1 MTVRVRVGVAFATPA
16 VLVLAGVVAFPLLYA
31 LLLSFSSYTFLKPTL
46 TPFVGLAHYLEAFR
60 DPYFLNSVRLTA
72 LYAAITV
79 CLSLAVG
86 LGIAVLLFQPAP
98 GRAFFYAVISI
109 PMLIAP
115 VGVALLWKMILHPE
129 LGIVTYLLERAGL
142 TAPDFFGDP
151 HYALFTLSLVD
162 TWQQVS
168 FVTLVLLAGLRSLPR
183 EPLEAALVDGASFP
197 QRFFYVTLPLLRP
210 VIGVVLILQTI
221 AELRTYDLVY
231 VLTRGG
237 PGAATDLLAYF
248 IYRKAFLGL
257 DLGGA
262 SALAYLLL
270 LFTLVLVVFFYR
282 RIYRE
287 A

>member
-1 MTVRVRVGVAFATPA
+1 MRARVGASFAAPG
-16 VLVLAGVVAFPLLYA
+16 VLVLLLVVAFPLLYA
-31 LLLSFSSYTFLKPTL
+31 LALSFSSYTFLKPTL
-46 TPFVGLAHYLEAFR
+46 APWVGIAHYLEAFR
-60 DPYFLNSVRLTA
+60 DPYFLNSLRLTA
-72 LYAAITV
+72 LYAFLTV
-79 CLSLAVG
+79 GLSLLIG
-86 LGIAVLLFQPAP
+86 LAIAVLLFQPAP
-98 GRAFFYAVISI
+98 GKEFFYAVISV

-115 VGVALLWKMILHPE
+115 VGVALIWKMILHPE
-129 LGIVTYLLERAGL
+129 LGIVTYLLGRLGFS
-142 TAPDFFGDP
+142 APDFFGDP
-151 HYALFTLSLVD
+151 RYALFTLALVD

-168 FVTLVLLAGLRSLPR
+168 FVALVLLAGLRSLPK

-197 QRFFYVTLPLLRP
+197 QRFLHVTLPLLRP

-270 LFTLVLVVFFYR
+270 LLTLALVVFYYR
-282 RIYRE
+282 RVFAEI
-287 A
+287 

>member
-1 MTVRVRVGVAFATPA
+1 VRARVGLFFAIPG

-46 TPFVGLAHYLEAFR
+46 APFVGLAHYLEAFR
-60 DPYFLNSVRLTA
+60 DPYFLNSVKLTT
-72 LYAAITV
+72 LYAFLTV
-79 CLSLAVG
+79 GLSLLIG
-86 LGIAVLLFQPAP
+86 LLIAVLLFQPAP
-98 GRAFFYAVISI
+98 GKEFYYAVISV

-115 VGVALLWKMILHPE
+115 VGVALIWKMILHPE
-129 LGIVTYLLERAGL
+129 LGIVTYFFSHLGLE
-142 TAPDFFGDP
+142 APDFFGDP
-151 HYALFTLSLVD
+151 RFALFTLALVD

-168 FVTLVLLAGLRSLPR
+168 FVALVLLAGLRSLPK
-183 EPLEAALVDGASFP
+183 EPLEAALVDGASP
-197 QRFFYVTLPLLRP
+197 LQRFFHVTLPLLRP

-270 LFTLVLVVFFYR
+270 LLTLALVVFYYR
-282 RIYRE
+282 RVFQE
-287 A
+287 V

>member
-1 MTVRVRVGVAFATPA
+1 MGVYFAFPG

-31 LLLSFSSYTFLKPTL
+31 LFLSFSSYTFLKPTL
-46 TPFVGLAHYLEAFR
+46 APFVGLAHYLQAFH
-60 DPYFLNSVRLTA
+60 DPYFLNSVRLTT
-72 LYAAITV
+72 LYAFLTV
-79 CLSLAVG
+79 GLSLLIG
-86 LGIAVLLFQPAP
+86 LSIAVLLFQPAP
-98 GRAFFYAVISI
+98 GKEFYYAVISV

-115 VGVALLWKMILHPE
+115 VGVALIWKMILHPE
-129 LGIVTYLLERAGL
+129 LGIVTYLFSRLGL
-142 TAPDFFGDP
+142 SAPDFFGDP
-151 HYALFTLSLVD
+151 RYALFTLALVD

-168 FVTLVLLAGLRSLPR
+168 FVALVLLAGLRSLPR
-183 EPLEAALVDGASFP
+183 EPLEAALVDGATAF
-197 QRFFYVTLPLLRP
+197 QRFLRVTLPLLRP

-270 LFTLVLVVFFYR
+270 LLTLALVVFYYR
-282 RIYRE
+282 RVFRE
-287 A
+287 V

>member
-1 MTVRVRVGVAFATPA
+1 MRARVGLFFAIPG

-46 TPFVGLAHYLEAFR
+46 APFVGLAHYLEAFR
-60 DPYFLNSVRLTA
+60 DPYFLNSVKLTT
-72 LYAAITV
+72 LYAFLTV
-79 CLSLAVG
+79 GLSLLIG
-86 LGIAVLLFQPAP
+86 LLIAVLLFQPAP
-98 GRAFFYAVISI
+98 GKEFYYAVISV

-115 VGVALLWKMILHPE
+115 VGVALIWKMILHPE
-129 LGIVTYLLERAGL
+129 LGIVTYFFSHLGLE
-142 TAPDFFGDP
+142 APDFFGDP
-151 HYALFTLSLVD
+151 RFALFTLALVD

-168 FVTLVLLAGLRSLPR
+168 FVALVLLAGLRSLPK
-183 EPLEAALVDGASFP
+183 EPLEAALVDGASP
-197 QRFFYVTLPLLRP
+197 LQRFFHVTLPLLRP

-270 LFTLVLVVFFYR
+270 LLTLALVVFYYR
-282 RIYRE
+282 RVFQE
-287 A
+287 V

>member
-1 MTVRVRVGVAFATPA
+1 VGLFFAIPG

-46 TPFVGLAHYLEAFR
+46 APFVGLAHYLEAFR
-60 DPYFLNSVRLTA
+60 DPYFLNSVKLTT
-72 LYAAITV
+72 LYAFLTV
-79 CLSLAVG
+79 GLSLLIG
-86 LGIAVLLFQPAP
+86 LLIAVLLFQPAP
-98 GRAFFYAVISI
+98 GKEFYYAVISV

-115 VGVALLWKMILHPE
+115 VGVALIWKMILHPE
-129 LGIVTYLLERAGL
+129 LGIVTYFFSHLGLE
-142 TAPDFFGDP
+142 APDFFGDP
-151 HYALFTLSLVD
+151 RFALFTLALVD

-168 FVTLVLLAGLRSLPR
+168 FVALVLLAGLRSLPK
-183 EPLEAALVDGASFP
+183 EPLEAALVDGASP
-197 QRFFYVTLPLLRP
+197 LQRFFHVTLPLLRP

-270 LFTLVLVVFFYR
+270 LLTLALVVFYYR
-282 RIYRE
+282 RVFQE
-287 A
+287 V

>member
-1 MTVRVRVGVAFATPA
+1 MRARVGLFFAIPG
-16 VLVLAGVVAFPLLYA
+16 VLVLAGVVGFPLLYA

-46 TPFVGLAHYLEAFR
+46 APFVGLAHYLEAFR
-60 DPYFLNSVRLTA
+60 DPYFLNSVKLTT
-72 LYAAITV
+72 LYAFLTV
-79 CLSLAVG
+79 GLSLLIG
-86 LGIAVLLFQPAP
+86 LLIAVLLFQPAP
-98 GRAFFYAVISI
+98 GKEFYYAVISV

-115 VGVALLWKMILHPE
+115 VGVALIWKMILHPE
-129 LGIVTYLLERAGL
+129 LGIVTYFFSRLGFE
-142 TAPDFFGDP
+142 APDFFGDP
-151 HYALFTLSLVD
+151 RYALLTLALVD

-168 FVTLVLLAGLRSLPR
+168 FVALVLLAGLRSLPK
-183 EPLEAALVDGASFP
+183 EPLEAALVDGASP
-197 QRFFYVTLPLLRP
+197 LQRFFHVTLPLLRP

-270 LFTLVLVVFFYR
+270 LLTLALVVFYYR
-282 RIYRE
+282 RVFRE
-287 A
+287 V

>member
-1 MTVRVRVGVAFATPA
+1 MGLFFAIPG

-46 TPFVGLAHYLEAFR
+46 APFVGLAHYLEAFR
-60 DPYFLNSVRLTA
+60 DPYFLNSVKLTT
-72 LYAAITV
+72 LYAFLTV
-79 CLSLAVG
+79 GLSLLIG
-86 LGIAVLLFQPAP
+86 LLIAVLLFQPAP
-98 GRAFFYAVISI
+98 GKEFYYAVISV

-115 VGVALLWKMILHPE
+115 VGVALIWKMILHPE
-129 LGIVTYLLERAGL
+129 LGIVTYFFSHLGLE
-142 TAPDFFGDP
+142 APDFFGDP
-151 HYALFTLSLVD
+151 RFALFTLALVD

-168 FVTLVLLAGLRSLPR
+168 FVALVLLAGLRSLPK
-183 EPLEAALVDGASFP
+183 EPLEAALVDGASFL
-197 QRFFYVTLPLLRP
+197 QRFFHVTLPLLRP

-270 LFTLVLVVFFYR
+270 LLTLALVVFYYR
-282 RIYRE
+282 RVFQE
-287 A
+287 V